1 MTLRSRRQAGFT
13 LLEMIV
19 TIAVM
24 GLTLALLA
32 SAMKP
37 RSHRLEMESAA
48 RDVAE
53 AMRRARGQAI
63 AEGVPVAPTMPHLP
77 AWLAVVMQAPRGGIV
92 FAPDGSSSG
101 GAVLLAGAGE
111 RVAVTVDW
119 LTGRVAIDAGHE

>member
-1 MTLRSRRQAGFT
+1 
-13 LLEMIV
+13 MIV

-32 SAMKP
+32 SFMKP

-53 AMRRARGQAI
+53 AMRLARGQAI
-63 AEGVPVAPTMPHLP
+63 ARGMPVAPTMPHLP
-77 AWLAVVMQAPRGGIV
+77 AWLAVVSQAPPGGLV
-92 FAPDGSSSG
+92 FAPDGTSSG
-101 GAVLLAGAGE
+101 GRVLLAGAGE

-119 LTGRVAIDAGHE
+119 LTGRVEINGGP